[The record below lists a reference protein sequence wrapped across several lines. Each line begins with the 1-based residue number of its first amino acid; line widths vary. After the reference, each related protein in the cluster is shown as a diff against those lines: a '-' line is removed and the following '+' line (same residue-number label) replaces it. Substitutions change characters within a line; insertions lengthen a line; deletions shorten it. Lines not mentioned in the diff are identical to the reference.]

1 MARLPMASTAEL
13 PLIAHKELI
22 PIVIASFVW
31 GKSWEEKI
39 VQFNSDNQAVV
50 TILTRLYC

>member
-1 MARLPMASTAEL
+1 MARLPMASTTEL